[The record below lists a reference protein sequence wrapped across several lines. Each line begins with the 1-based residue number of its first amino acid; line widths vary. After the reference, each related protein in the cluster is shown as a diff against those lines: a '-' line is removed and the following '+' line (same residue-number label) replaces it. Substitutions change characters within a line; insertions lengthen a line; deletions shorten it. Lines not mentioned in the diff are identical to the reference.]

1 MNQKYRIAPSSN
13 SSGGKSIKVYSTG
26 EMNIENNNVRQLSK
40 PQVDAELDKMKSMSK
55 EEAAAFAARA
65 VAEAEAAIAEAE
77 EAARA
82 AEAAEAEADAAKA
95 FLDAVVTT
103 MQNRNHASAV
113 Y

>member
-1 MNQKYRIAPSSN
+1 
-13 SSGGKSIKVYSTG
+13 SIKVYSTG

-55 EEAAAFAARA
+55 EEAASFAARA

-103 MQNRNHASAV
+103 MQNRNHASAMLRAC
-113 Y
+113 

>member
-1 MNQKYRIAPSSN
+1 M
-13 SSGGKSIKVYSTG
+13 
-26 EMNIENNNVRQLSK
+26 
-40 PQVDAELDKMKSMSK
+40 DAELDKMKSMSK
-55 EEAAAFAARA
+55 EEAASFAARA